1 MAESGGWPG
10 ADKARLGI
18 CQCRSFKF
26 ICFGLDTYRSLGG
39 ILLTW
44 CFTPS
49 QPLRL
54 YQGQSWRENNN
65 TTVTIY
71 FIHPR
76 LQEIKAVVR
85 AYTFVQGRT
94 ELHIII
100 SIIHS
105 HETHTLTYTL
115 LDMTLCL
122 SQSTYTKAYAKQNL
136 NLNHAHVSSSI
147 LSGFFH
153 DQCADT
159 VLDCNLRNP
168 A

>member
-1 MAESGGWPG
+1 MLRPVNRCGYIRA
-10 ADKARLGI
+10 
-18 CQCRSFKF
+18 
-26 ICFGLDTYRSLGG
+26 SLGG
-39 ILLTW
+39 KITI
-44 CFTPS
+44 
-49 QPLRL
+49 
-54 YQGQSWRENNN
+54 

-76 LQEIKAVVR
+76 LREIGKAVVR

-100 SIIHS
+100 SIIQS

-147 LSGFFH
+147 LSGFFMINALIQSLTVTYVILH
-153 DQCADT
+153 DKISLSICF
-159 VLDCNLRNP
+159 DCQS
-168 A
+168 